1 MKELT
6 SVEQLLENWSNVRE
20 WEFVGE
26 CVALSNCSMFKVC
39 KCQVQLS
46 KIIGCV
52 GECEAGSIIQMQ
64 SEFVYCCCQTG
75 HLEHEN

>member
-6 SVEQLLENWSNVRE
+6 SVEQRLEIWRKVGE
-20 WEFVGE
+20 GEFVGE
-26 CVALSNCSMFKVC
+26 CAALRNSMFKVC

-46 KIIGCV
+46 KIKGCV